1 MLNFFKRKSKES
13 DGGAYTPPVM
23 PSFPV
28 DYDEV
33 MKALAPYY
41 HQQRPL
47 DFFFEMY
54 IVDVIE
60 KLPRETISALADF
73 SIKHPTFF
81 TTCNGDWRQY
91 VVKESHLSMT
101 IETAIWDLWIRNSA
115 IAARDGWQYHPW
127 HFAQNF
133 AENYF
138 ADGSKVDVWDGN
150 ALADARKRIEEYRKH
165 G

>member
-1 MLNFFKRKSKES
+1 MFSIFKRKGKES
-13 DGGAYTPPVM
+13 DSGAYKPPVM
-23 PSFPV
+23 PPFPV
-28 DYDEV
+28 DYEGV

-60 KLPRETISALADF
+60 KLPRDTISALADF

-81 TTCNGDWRQY
+81 ATYNGDWRQY
-91 VVKESHLSMT
+91 VVKEIHLSTT
-101 IETAIWDLWIRNSA
+101 IETSIWDLWIRNSETA
-115 IAARDGWQYHPW
+115 TRDGWQYHPW

-133 AENYF
+133 AENYL
-138 ADGSKVDVWDGN
+138 ADGSKVDVWEGN
-150 ALADARKRIEEYRKH
+150 ALAMARKRIEEYRKH